1 MVSKVDMEVVH
12 LMMILGMSPVIKV
25 MDRYTI
31 VIELGEDI
39 LNSIIEK
46 LCSLDQPSGHQI
58 QQTWVGEQDLY
69 QLAQMAI
76 HLTL

>member
-1 MVSKVDMEVVH
+1 
-12 LMMILGMSPVIKV
+12 